1 LYREINSNSRFVA
14 ACVRSLEKENAK
26 AIDDQ
31 QQPKSLDYSE
41 HDSLV
46 STVTTT
52 STESKRSEK
61 SNALERRYHLL
72 YLRAF
77 EIQCIYEG
85 LLDKRNFLVLS
96 EEFQQSSTDSTSDE
110 EPIAKQRKIT
120 SHLPCDSKNRNNCDD
135 EDELPH
141 ELCNSNLNK
150 SNGNHQL
157 EFDGD
162 ADFED
167 SEADEEAKEME
178 CVALKPS
185 IDCVDS
191 IIVPVKQQKTP
202 SPVKSEQQK
211 IAVTPKSN
219 GAVKRQKDFSKF
231 NRSNRKSKNCAIFYY
246 KHIDTDNDQVNN
258 EDGKES
264 EPTTISTETSEEEE
278 EEIWEYS
285 NANGGEEEDDIGNNN
300 DENDEC
306 AVSDDKIQNV
316 VVATAEDTKLDNCL
330 PRNNDVNDTAK
341 SPTKQLQSQQAVS
354 NASNTTKV
362 SCWFVTYE
370 NVLILP
376 YLEDSLTAFQCKLRS
391 FFFEKAGL
399 NLKRVF
405 SFRIKN
411 VFRISKNINFTF
423 RKYYHFTTHCKPNL
437 KC

>member
-1 LYREINSNSRFVA
+1 MYREINSNSRFVA

-26 AIDDQ
+26 AIDDQQQ

-96 EEFQQSSTDSTSDE
+96 EEFQQASTDSTESDE
-110 EPIAKQRKIT
+110 EPIAKIRKITT
-120 SHLPCDSKNRNNCDD
+120 SHLPSEKNENCDD
-135 EDELPH
+135 NEDELPS
-141 ELCNSNLNK
+141 ELCSNTNNGINK

-167 SEADEEAKEME
+167 SEADEETKDME

-191 IIVPVKQQKTP
+191 IIVPVKQP

-211 IAVTPKSN
+211 IAVTPKST
-219 GAVKRQKDFSKF
+219 GAVRRQKDFSKF

-285 NANGGEEEDDIGNNN
+285 NVNGDDLGNKNNN
-300 DENDEC
+300 EDEC
-306 AVSDDKIQNV
+306 AVSDDKIQNF
-316 VVATAEDTKLDNCL
+316 VVAAAVAAEDTKLDNCL

-341 SPTKQLQSQQAVS
+341 SPSKQSQQAVS

-362 SCWFVTYE
+362 SLVCD
-370 NVLILP
+370 L
-376 YLEDSLTAFQCKLRS
+376 
-391 FFFEKAGL
+391 
-399 NLKRVF
+399 
-405 SFRIKN
+405 
-411 VFRISKNINFTF
+411 
-423 RKYYHFTTHCKPNL
+423 
-437 KC
+437 

>member
-26 AIDDQ
+26 AINDQQ

-96 EEFQQSSTDSTSDE
+96 EEFQQASTDSTESDE
-110 EPIAKQRKIT
+110 EPIAKIRKII
-120 SHLPCDSKNRNNCDD
+120 SHLPNDNKKNDNCNDD
-135 EDELPH
+135 DELPS
-141 ELCNSNLNK
+141 ELCNNNNGNNK
-150 SNGNHQL
+150 SNGNRQL

-167 SEADEEAKEME
+167 SEADEEAKDME

-202 SPVKSEQQK
+202 LPVKSEQQK
-211 IAVTPKSN
+211 IAVTPKST

-258 EDGKES
+258 EEDGKES

-285 NANGGEEEDDIGNNN
+285 NANGEDIGNNN
-300 DENDEC
+300 NNNNEDEC
-306 AVSDDKIQNV
+306 AVSDDKIQN

-341 SPTKQLQSQQAVS
+341 SLTKQQQSQQAVS

-362 SCWFVTYE
+362 SFVTYE
-370 NVLILP
+370 NVLIL
-376 YLEDSLTAFQCKLRS
+376 LISR
-391 FFFEKAGL
+391 
-399 NLKRVF
+399 NLSV
-405 SFRIKN
+405 
-411 VFRISKNINFTF
+411 
-423 RKYYHFTTHCKPNL
+423 
-437 KC
+437 